1 MIMEKLGGMQS
12 SLPAAP
18 YDYCQDHES
27 APNNVV
33 VNAVIAHA
41 MQVIFC
47 SCNLAFG
54 KPIASAKTAK
64 TE

>member
-1 MIMEKLGGMQS
+1 MIMERLGGMQS

-33 VNAVIAHA
+33 VNAVIPTCNAGHLLL
-41 MQVIFC
+41 MQPGIW
-47 SCNLAFG
+47 
-54 KPIASAKTAK
+54 KTYCISK
-64 TE
+64 DSQD